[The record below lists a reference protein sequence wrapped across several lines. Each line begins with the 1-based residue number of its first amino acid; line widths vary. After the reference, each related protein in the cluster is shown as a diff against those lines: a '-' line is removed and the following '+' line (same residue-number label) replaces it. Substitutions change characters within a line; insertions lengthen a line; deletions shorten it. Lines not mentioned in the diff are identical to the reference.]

1 MQPEKHIHADL
12 IKEYARQLADGE
24 IAANWWNWQSR
35 ANQEKHNDHWT
46 QISSPSWLA
55 SMEYRFTKNENHPDF
70 NLYISPGDSFEIKR
84 DRKTVVTMHLA
95 GEGSRACFTDQTGR
109 YFSCHSGSTFSGIFN
124 IHQFGTGIFSKVP
137 FSVIEKWLN
146 EKIIKGS
153 VVRCNKEYN

>member
-55 SMEYRFTKNENHPDF
+55 SMEYRFSMSNEHPDKNNF
-70 NLYISPGDSFEIKR
+70 ISPGDSFEMKR

-95 GEGSRACFTDQTGR
+95 GATGKVCFTDQTGR
-109 YFSCHSGSTFSGIFN
+109 YFMGIFD
-124 IHQFGTGIFSKVP
+124 IEEFGLGFEAKVP
-137 FSVIEKWLN
+137 VSVVEGWIDEKV
-146 EKIIKGS
+146 IKGS
-153 VVRCNKEYN
+153 VVRCNRGYN

>member
-1 MQPEKHIHADL
+1 MQLNKHVHADL
-12 IKEYARQLADGE
+12 IKEYARQVADGE
-24 IAANWWNWQSR
+24 LQAGWWDWECRDKDATNWDWVIAPA
-35 ANQEKHNDHWT
+35 
-46 QISSPSWLA
+46 WL
-55 SMEYRFTKNENHPDF
+55 SGVEYRFTKNENHPDF

-109 YFSCHSGSTFSGIFN
+109 YFSGHNGRTFAGIFN

>member
-24 IAANWWNWQSR
+24 IEANWWNWQSR

-70 NLYISPGDSFEIKR
+70 NLYISPGDSFEIIR
-84 DRKTVVTMHLA
+84 DRKTIVTMHLA
-95 GEGSRACFTDQTGR
+95 GTSRKVCFTDQTGR
-109 YFSCHSGSTFSGIFN
+109 YFIGIFD
-124 IHQFGTGIFSKVP
+124 IDQFGRGLAAKVP
-137 FSVIEKWLN
+137 MSIIEDWLN
-146 EKIIKGS
+146 EKIIKET
-153 VVRCNKEYN
+153 VVRCNRDYN

>member
-55 SMEYRFTKNENHPDF
+55 SMEYRFSMSNEHPDKNNF
-70 NLYISPGDSFEIKR
+70 ISPGDSFEMKR
-84 DRKTVVTMHLA
+84 IVDDVVTMHLA
-95 GEGSRACFTDQTGR
+95 GTAGKVCFTDQTGR
-109 YFSCHSGSTFSGIFN
+109 YFSGIFN
-124 IHQFGTGIFSKVP
+124 ISEFGTGINSKVP
-137 FSVIEKWLN
+137 FSVIERWLN
-146 EKIIKGS
+146 DKIIKNS
-153 VVRCNKEYN
+153 VVRCNRKYN